1 MADADFEVPTFLK
14 KTLRGYQK
22 VGYRWLRTMAA
33 YGFGGILA
41 DDMGLGKTLQVITLL
56 AAQQNRGY
64 KQNLVVA
71 PTSLVLNWQKEIE
84 KFTPHLKVLVLNG
97 TIEERKEKL
106 KHIEG
111 YDILITSYDLLKRD
125 IELYESLHFKYCIA
139 DEAHYIKNPN
149 TQNAKALKCV
159 RSEVRFALTGTPI
172 ENTLAEL
179 WSIFD
184 FIMPGYLFSYQ
195 QFKGSFETPILK
207 FESERAT
214 NQLRTMVAPFI
225 LRRLKKDVLKEL
237 PEKTETI
244 LYNEMTPEQE
254 KIYKANLALLQ
265 QEFQKEMKLNGISR
279 SHIKILAML
288 TRLRQ
293 LCCHPGLY
301 LDEYEGGSSKLDQC
315 IELIEDSIESGHKIL
330 LFSQFT
336 TMLDKIAYELQV
348 RGISYY
354 MLTGATKAERRI
366 EMVELF
372 NKDATPIFLISLKAG
387 GTGLNLTGA
396 DIVIHYDPW
405 WNVSSENQAT
415 DRAHRIGQKN
425 NVQVFKL
432 ITQNTIEEKI
442 KKLQDKKIGLSDQVL
457 TGEQTFI
464 SHMSEEEI
472 KDLFKLD

>member
-1 MADADFEVPTFLK
+1 MDVGNREVDQLAQIMEGLRLGSDAISSGEVTLPKYRALYLDQITKQNEDLSVERDKYFKQIIRDVKNVADADFEVPTFLK

-56 AAQQNRGY
+56 AAQQNGES

-97 TIEERKEKL
+97 TIEERKENL

-244 LYNEMTPEQE
+244 LYNEMTSEQE

-265 QEFQKEMKLNGISR
+265 QEFQKEMKLN
-279 SHIKILAML
+279 
-288 TRLRQ
+288 
-293 LCCHPGLY
+293 
-301 LDEYEGGSSKLDQC
+301 
-315 IELIEDSIESGHKIL
+315 
-330 LFSQFT
+330 
-336 TMLDKIAYELQV
+336 
-348 RGISYY
+348 
-354 MLTGATKAERRI
+354 
-366 EMVELF
+366 
-372 NKDATPIFLISLKAG
+372 
-387 GTGLNLTGA
+387 
-396 DIVIHYDPW
+396 
-405 WNVSSENQAT
+405 
-415 DRAHRIGQKN
+415 
-425 NVQVFKL
+425 
-432 ITQNTIEEKI
+432 
-442 KKLQDKKIGLSDQVL
+442 
-457 TGEQTFI
+457 
-464 SHMSEEEI
+464 
-472 KDLFKLD
+472 

>member
-1 MADADFEVPTFLK
+1 
-14 KTLRGYQK
+14 
-22 VGYRWLRTMAA
+22 
-33 YGFGGILA
+33 
-41 DDMGLGKTLQVITLL
+41 
-56 AAQQNRGY
+56 
-64 KQNLVVA
+64 
-71 PTSLVLNWQKEIE
+71 
-84 KFTPHLKVLVLNG
+84 
-97 TIEERKEKL
+97 
-106 KHIEG
+106 
-111 YDILITSYDLLKRD
+111 
-125 IELYESLHFKYCIA
+125 
-139 DEAHYIKNPN
+139 
-149 TQNAKALKCV
+149 
-159 RSEVRFALTGTPI
+159 
-172 ENTLAEL
+172 
-179 WSIFD
+179 
-184 FIMPGYLFSYQ
+184 
-195 QFKGSFETPILK
+195 
-207 FESERAT
+207 
-214 NQLRTMVAPFI
+214 MVAPFI